1 MSMNS
6 LSFIWAD
13 YAKDLFGE
21 MNLHWNIIERAL
33 FLCFD
38 GIEFGGTEA
47 SRMAIYS

>member
-1 MSMNS
+1 MQIDN
-6 LSFIWAD
+6 IVD
-13 YAKDLFGE
+13 E
-21 MNLHWNIIERAL
+21 MKYHWNIIERAL